1 MSIASF
7 RRSSSAHSTRER
19 YRVGAY
25 DAPEVGVERMSQ
37 RCITSVRLW
46 AERSERQKV
55 ADLLAPVYSWFIE
68 GFETADLKDAK
79 ALLDGLA

>member
-1 MSIASF
+1 MSIVSF

-37 RCITSVRLW
+37 RCIIGARLL
-46 AERSERQKV
+46 AERGERQKA
-55 ADLLAPVYSWFIE
+55 ADLLAPVYGWFTE
-68 GFETADLKDAK
+68 GSETTDLKDAK
-79 ALLDGLA
+79 ALLDALA

>member
-1 MSIASF
+1 
-7 RRSSSAHSTRER
+7 
-19 YRVGAY
+19 
-25 DAPEVGVERMSQ
+25 MSQ